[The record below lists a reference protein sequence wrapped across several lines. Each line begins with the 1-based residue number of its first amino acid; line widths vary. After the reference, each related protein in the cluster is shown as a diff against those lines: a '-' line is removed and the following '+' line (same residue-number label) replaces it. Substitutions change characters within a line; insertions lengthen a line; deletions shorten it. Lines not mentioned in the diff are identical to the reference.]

1 LDTETTHSIHRLG
14 DTFPK
19 LVSATLP
26 RGAIDDRAIHV
37 NATSTRMC
45 LFGTVWDV

>member
-1 LDTETTHSIHRLG
+1 MLALAVDVLPPRTRSECPHSALL
-14 DTFPK
+14 T
-19 LVSATLP
+19 
-26 RGAIDDRAIHV
+26 RGVINDRAIHV